1 MSNKRPA
8 NDIASQQNATLAAM
22 LDFAGHVNHI
32 DSINEVAWH
41 IVHHTIQSF
50 DLEDCIIYLLD
61 DTKKFLIQVAAYGPK
76 NPEQREIANP
86 IKLKI
91 GQGVVGRAAAKCE
104 TIIVED
110 TRLETDY
117 IIDDQE
123 RLSEIAVP
131 IYFRKKL
138 LGVID
143 SEHSQANFYTEIHR
157 QYFEI
162 LGHILASK
170 ITFNSN
176 ILKLKNSYS
185 SLQKT
190 KKLSD
195 TFLQISELNYQS
207 KTIERF
213 YSGLQNIIADQVKTD
228 CFSIILYNSID
239 QQYSCPYMHDEK
251 SGGEFSIAI
260 DQLKIK
266 ETLIAEV
273 LSSQLPQLLNHEQ
286 LQEKL
291 RAGKILDISRTIF
304 SWLAVPFQI
313 NKELQGV
320 ITLQSTNKKISFNES
335 DQEFLIFLGQHI
347 STSIDRKIK
356 EQKLQ
361 YQALHDSATGLASRS
376 LFLNRLE
383 HAFSKSNRQQATG
396 VAVLFI
402 DFDDFKSINDSYGHQ
417 AGDEV
422 LKISAE
428 RMLAELRSSDT
439 LARIGGD
446 EYAILLED
454 LENDSMTMIISHR
467 ILEVM
472 KKPIN
477 TERGSILVSVSIGV
491 CLKDEKTE
499 TFEDLLKNAD
509 HAMYHVKNHGKNNIQ
524 VYETSLHQSIVKAK
538 NLLLE
543 LRTAIDKQQ
552 LFFHYQPI
560 VDLDTKK
567 ILGFEALLRWNHPKK
582 GIISPNQFI
591 HIAEKNDLIRD
602 IDKQLFSHIAKQ
614 IIEWKKINS
623 EPIYISINISS
634 QRFVDSKLITEL
646 EYVMDKY
653 QLPDNSIVI
662 EVTEHILME
671 NIAKARK
678 LFHQIKSL
686 GIRISLDDFGTGY
699 SSLSYIHQLP
709 FDAIKIDRSFVSNIH
724 QDDKEHPII
733 SIIVALAKT
742 LNIKLIA
749 EGIETSEQLTRLRE
763 LNCDFGQGYYLAPP
777 LPADQA
783 EQLIKSSKIL

>member
-1 MSNKRPA
+1 
-8 NDIASQQNATLAAM
+8 
-22 LDFAGHVNHI
+22 
-32 DSINEVAWH
+32 
-41 IVHHTIQSF
+41 
-50 DLEDCIIYLLD
+50 
-61 DTKKFLIQVAAYGPK
+61 
-76 NPEQREIANP
+76 
-86 IKLKI
+86 
-91 GQGVVGRAAAKCE
+91 
-104 TIIVED
+104 
-110 TRLETDY
+110 
-117 IIDDQE
+117 
-123 RLSEIAVP
+123 
-131 IYFRKKL
+131 
-138 LGVID
+138 
-143 SEHSQANFYTEIHR
+143 
-157 QYFEI
+157 
-162 LGHILASK
+162 
-170 ITFNSN
+170 
-176 ILKLKNSYS
+176 
-185 SLQKT
+185 
-190 KKLSD
+190 
-195 TFLQISELNYQS
+195 
-207 KTIERF
+207 
-213 YSGLQNIIADQVKTD
+213 
-228 CFSIILYNSID
+228 
-239 QQYSCPYMHDEK
+239 
-251 SGGEFSIAI
+251 
-260 DQLKIK
+260 
-266 ETLIAEV
+266 
-273 LSSQLPQLLNHEQ
+273 
-286 LQEKL
+286 
-291 RAGKILDISRTIF
+291 
-304 SWLAVPFQI
+304 
-313 NKELQGV
+313 
-320 ITLQSTNKKISFNES
+320 
-335 DQEFLIFLGQHI
+335 
-347 STSIDRKIK
+347 
-356 EQKLQ
+356 
-361 YQALHDSATGLASRS
+361 LHDSATGLASRS

-402 DFDDFKSINDSYGHQ
+402 DFDDFKSINDNYGHQ

-491 CLKDEKTE
+491 CLKDDKTE

-509 HAMYHVKNHGKNNIQ
+509 HAMYHVKNHGKNSIQ
-524 VYETSLHQSIVKAK
+524 VYETSLHQSIVNAK
-538 NLLLE
+538 KLLLE

-560 VDLDTKK
+560 VELDTNK
-567 ILGFEALLRWNHPKK
+567 ILGFEALLRWNHPTK

-602 IDKQLFSHIAKQ
+602 IDKQLFSDIARQ
-614 IIEWKKINS
+614 IVEWKKINS

-653 QLPDNSIVI
+653 KLPDNSIVI

-742 LNIKLIA
+742 LKIKLIA
-749 EGIETSEQLTRLRE
+749 EGIETPEQLKRLRE
-763 LNCDFGQGYYLAPP
+763 LNCDFGQGYFLSPP
-777 LPADQA
+777 LPADEA
-783 EQLIKSSKIL
+783 KNLLRSD